1 MFYVARPA
9 AYSEGRRPRAGQAR
23 AGQGRA
29 GQGSVALSD
38 SLRAARNSRV
48 CEGTTSKPRGIAD
61 RSQVQGV
68 YTHGLRMK
76 LYSGLRVG
84 HFVGLCNALLLCNV
98 EDYVDFC
105 STQEGGVVEEN
116 FKK

>member
-48 CEGTTSKPRGIAD
+48 CEGTTSRYRGSIAGARGLHARTPYEVVLGATRGPLRGI
-61 RSQVQGV
+61 
-68 YTHGLRMK
+68 M
-76 LYSGLRVG
+76 
-84 HFVGLCNALLLCNV
+84 
-98 EDYVDFC
+98 
-105 STQEGGVVEEN
+105 
-116 FKK
+116 